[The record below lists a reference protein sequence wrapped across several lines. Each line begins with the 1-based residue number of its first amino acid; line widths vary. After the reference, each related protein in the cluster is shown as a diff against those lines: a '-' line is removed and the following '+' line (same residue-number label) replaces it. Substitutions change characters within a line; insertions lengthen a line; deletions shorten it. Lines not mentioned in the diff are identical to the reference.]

1 MLNYKDK
8 HKNLE
13 IKIKNLGNKIL
24 ISTLNEINI
33 YINK

>member
-1 MLNYKDK
+1 MLNNKNK

-24 ISTLNEINI
+24 TSTLNEINF